1 MDVYDMGVING
12 CVWYG
17 CDKWMC
23 MIWVW

>member
-1 MDVYDMGVING
+1 MSMYDMGVING

>member
-1 MDVYDMGVING
+1 MSMYDMGVINV